1 MMEWVLSCDRTIF
14 CIVNS
19 HHAPFWDGFFW
30 AVTWLGNG
38 WVITPILLSITFFAI
53 PRKRYPLFLAFA
65 ACGMIV
71 SGIANTQIKNAV
83 QRPRPL
89 AYFSTSLVRPP
100 DKHDKAYAVH
110 VVGEA
115 LSFRSFPSGHSNT
128 AFCGACVLAFF
139 IGGWYW
145 SAFMVAFLVAY
156 SRVYLGVHFPI
167 DVAAGAVLAF
177 IVMAITLAGY
187 RLTARPREKR

>member
-1 MMEWVLSCDRTIF
+1 MMGWILSCDRALF
-14 CIVNS
+14 CCVNS
-19 HHAPFWDGFFW
+19 HHAPFFDGFFW

-38 WVITPILLSITFFAI
+38 WVITPILLCVTLLAI
-53 PRKRYPLFLAFA
+53 PRKKYLRFLAFA

-89 AYFSTSLVRPP
+89 AYFSTSVVHKP
-100 DKHDKAYAVH
+100 DGHEKAYTVH

-128 AFCGACVLAFF
+128 AFCGACLLAFF

-145 SAFMVAFLVAY
+145 TAFVPAFLVAY
-156 SRVYLGVHFPI
+156 SRVYLGVHFPL

-177 IVMAITLAGY
+177 FVMAITFLGY
-187 RLTARPREKR
+187 RLTTMTREKR